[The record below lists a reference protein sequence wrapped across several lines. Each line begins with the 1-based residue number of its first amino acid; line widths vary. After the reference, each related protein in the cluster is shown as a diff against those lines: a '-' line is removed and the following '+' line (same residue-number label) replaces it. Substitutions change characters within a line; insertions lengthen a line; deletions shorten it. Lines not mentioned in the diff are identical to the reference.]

1 MKAKISIHSGGWK
14 GPFFTIWSGQAVSL
28 LGSSL
33 AGFAIP
39 VVYNI
44 EARNQDGPLRD
55 NQGVKIHA

>member
-39 VVYNI
+39 VV
-44 EARNQDGPLRD
+44 
-55 NQGVKIHA
+55 

>member
-33 AGFAIP
+33 
-39 VVYNI
+39 
-44 EARNQDGPLRD
+44 
-55 NQGVKIHA
+55 GVCHPGRLQYRSAKPGWALA